1 MWLEPT
7 AAHCSTT
14 GRTRSNAPS
23 IRPAANSTASSINPS
38 AEPQITHES
47 LGRDNLIG
55 FTGSGGFFLQ
65 TPTLYSGS
73 ESSPTL
79 IPGTYTLGPLSFA
92 RDSTGDYFTSGTLTI
107 SPDCPVSIALSF
119 GVPSPQY
126 VQATFIAPS

>member
-47 LGRDNLIG
+47 LGRDKIFAALVSIKYPGYVDLEYEINEDN
-55 FTGSGGFFLQ
+55 
-65 TPTLYSGS
+65 P
-73 ESSPTL
+73 
-79 IPGTYTLGPLSFA
+79 IPGMIKSFA
-92 RDSTGDYFTSGTLTI
+92 YMR
-107 SPDCPVSIALSF
+107 
-119 GVPSPQY
+119 GVLAGMGY
-126 VQATFIAPS
+126 KA